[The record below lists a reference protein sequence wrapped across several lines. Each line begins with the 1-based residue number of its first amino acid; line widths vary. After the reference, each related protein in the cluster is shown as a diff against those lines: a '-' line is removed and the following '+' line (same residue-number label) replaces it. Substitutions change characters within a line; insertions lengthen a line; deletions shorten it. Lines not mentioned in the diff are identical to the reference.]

1 MIQLKNFMEEV
12 VFSMIPGVIEKMP
25 VCKCEKCQM
34 DIAAIALNN
43 LPSKYVVT
51 EQGQLYS
58 KVDTLKTQ
66 FEVDVIS
73 AITKAAVIVGRNPQ
87 H

>member
-12 VFSMIPGVIEKMP
+12 VFSLIPDVIEDMP
-25 VCKCEKCQM
+25 ICKCDKCKM
-34 DIAAIALNN
+34 DIAAIALNI

-66 FEVDVIS
+66 FEVDVVS
-73 AITKAAVIVGRNPQ
+73 AITKAAVIVSKNPQ